1 MKRVIV
7 LMVLAGA
14 TACGG
19 ASQQQLAETPSATT
33 RARPAEAPPA
43 STSDE
48 DRSMAIDQFD
58 DMETTQRAHRE
69 ANQANRAAQ
78 GSGSASNAQ
87 PVKNGP
93 AVQAPPEPKKKGPA
107 EQAPPGAAP

>member
-1 MKRVIV
+1 MMVI
-7 LMVLAGA
+7 AGA
-14 TACGG
+14 AACGG
-19 ASQQQLAETPSATT
+19 PSRQQLAETPSAST

-69 ANQANRAAQ
+69 ANQANKAAQ

-87 PVKNGP
+87 AKNGP
-93 AVQAPPEPKKKGPA
+93 AIQAPPEPKKKGPA
-107 EQAPPGAAP
+107 EQAPPGASP